1 MKTTHLLFA
10 LLGVL
15 TALCG
20 CNSNSSALQYAKEID
35 EEALLVE
42 LPDRIYYRSTGST
55 PENETEESEQIR
67 CFNKK
72 TGEDDIVV
80 EFAPTESPLEG
91 NSVENAWELPDHSG
105 LALVLYSGGNEM
117 QFLSLYRIT
126 LGKTEEII
134 TVCGLSDDIDAS
146 LEEIPAIDKTEKGVK
161 VYDPEAKRTTW
172 YGLDCNPLQVQ

>member
-1 MKTTHLLFA
+1 MKTNDLLFA

-15 TALCG
+15 TALYG
-20 CNSNSSALQYAKEID
+20 CYSNSSALQYAKEID
-35 EEALLVE
+35 EEALLIE
-42 LPDRIYYRSTGST
+42 LPDRIYYRSTCCT

-72 TGEDDIVV
+72 TGEDDTVV
-80 EFAPTESPLEG
+80 EFSPTESPLEG

-105 LALVLYSGGNEM
+105 IALVLYSGGNEM
-117 QFLSLYRIT
+117 QFLSLYRIS
-126 LGKTEEII
+126 LGKAEEII

-146 LEEIPAIDKTEKGVK
+146 LEEIPVIDKTEKSVK